1 MHILSYHKSAGS
13 NFRILGC
20 AFDCKL
26 IMYDCVHETVL
37 SANWKMRML
46 LRTHRFYSS
55 RDIVNLYKAH
65 LLSYIEYRTPA
76 LFHASHST
84 LVPLDIVQNHFLSN
98 IGISI
103 EDAAFHFKLLPL
115 RQRRQIAALGIIQ
128 RAVLRKEPH
137 QFWNWFIPDTVS
149 WSTHYTRH
157 TRILKEIVHHQSPA
171 YFKRSLLGMI
181 KIYNWLPQRIVDIAN
196 VKDFQHELQNLVLYH
211 ISSNSNWLD
220 LFNPMCAFMSHPLA
234 RT

>member
-1 MHILSYHKSAGS
+1 MIKIKYLGL
-13 NFRILGC
+13 RI
-20 AFDCKL
+20 
-26 IMYDCVHETVL
+26 
-37 SANWKMRML
+37 L

-55 RDIVNLYKAH
+55 RDMINLYKAPI
-65 LLSYIEYRTPA
+65 LSYIEYRTPA

-84 LVPLDIVQNHFLSN
+84 LVPLDMVQNRFLSN

-128 RAVLRKEPH
+128 RAVLRKGPH

-149 WSTHYTRH
+149 WRTHYPRH
-157 TRILKEIVHHQSPA
+157 TRILKEIVDHQFPA
-171 YFKRSLLGMI
+171 YFKRSPLGMI

-196 VKDFQHELQNLVLYH
+196 VKKFQHELQNLVLYH
-211 ISSNSNWLD
+211 ITSNSNCLD
-220 LFNPMCAFMSHPLA
+220 FFNPMCAFMPHLLA
-234 RT
+234 RL